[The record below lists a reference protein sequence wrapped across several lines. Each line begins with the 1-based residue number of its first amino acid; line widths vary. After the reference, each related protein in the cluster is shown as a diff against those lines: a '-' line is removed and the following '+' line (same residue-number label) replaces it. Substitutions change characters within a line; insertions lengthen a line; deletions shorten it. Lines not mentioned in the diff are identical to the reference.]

1 MLCAGGVQNCHRA
14 FSAQMAAQRANRR
27 STEALKRGCRSPVG
41 NRTCDRVRRSKPL
54 FANVSKGHRCFP
66 TRVAAGSSS
75 AISRNNPLQREELFT
90 PEFWPPPCFLSHNSS
105 VPAVTFEPPSSKTIR
120 SHQGKRF
127 LTRQAIEFK

>member
-1 MLCAGGVQNCHRA
+1 MLCAGGVQNCHRRD
-14 FSAQMAAQRANRR
+14 SAHMADQRANRR
-27 STEALKRGCRSPVG
+27 RREVLKRGCRAPVG

-75 AISRNNPLQREELFT
+75 AISRNNPLQREVLFT
-90 PEFWPPPCFLSHNSS
+90 PEFWPLSCFLSHNSS
-105 VPAVTFEPPSSKTIR
+105 VPVGNFEPPSSKTIR